1 MLKTI
6 VDKRIKIIIII
17 VIKTIILPW
26 ILCGGAPS
34 AILAMMMV
42 FKELGDWCTIHV
54 YKVRQASP
62 ISSFLVWIQQRVFFL
77 YFQAFWAWI
86 NWLLAIVIT
95 ATDTQTLVT
104 DIGQVNRLLSQFHDG
119 HLSIERELVWL
130 PLGSTILN
138 RLKSGCQ
145 LNSWYCYGELSLDKK
160 VYNGQIHL

>member
-1 MLKTI
+1 MY
-6 VDKRIKIIIII
+6 IKF
-17 VIKTIILPW
+17 VRP
-26 ILCGGAPS
+26 APYPPFYS
-34 AILAMMMV
+34 GSN
-42 FKELGDWCTIHV
+42 KE
-54 YKVRQASP
+54 
-62 ISSFLVWIQQRVFFL
+62 FFFL

-160 VYNGQIHL
+160 VYNGQIHFIEKSTTPLILYISKIAFPLHLVYFI